1 MSDITVLLSQVQAGD
16 GGARERLYSLL
27 YAELRQLARTHLS
40 RAGGLTLEPS
50 SLVHEVWLRT
60 GQGALG
66 NSRRQF
72 FAHASVVMRSVLIDQ
87 FRERAAH
94 KRGGGLDAVTL
105 DTSALEALPA
115 AAVPLELMEALDA
128 LARVDE
134 RCHRVVTLRYFAG
147 MLEEEIAE
155 ELGVSVPTVKRDW
168 RKARAFLLA
177 QLSP

>member
-1 MSDITVLLSQVQAGD
+1 VSDITVLLSQVQTGD
-16 GGARERLYSLL
+16 TAARERLYTLL
-27 YAELRQLARTHLS
+27 YAELRRLARAHLS

-72 FAHASVVMRSVLIDQ
+72 FAHASVVMRSVLVDQ
-87 FRERAAH
+87 FRERAAS

-115 AAVPLELMEALDA
+115 PAAPLGLMDALDA
-128 LARVDE
+128 LSRVDE
-134 RCHRVVTLRYFAG
+134 RCHRVVAMRYFAG
-147 MLEEEIAE
+147 LSEEEIGD

-168 RKARAFLLA
+168 RKARAFLRE
-177 QLSP
+177 QLSA